1 MFTNRRA
8 GWHLAALLALAPAAI
23 GLASAAPAASDEAP
37 AEVKIAL
44 AAPPAPAA
52 VVAADAVAEP
62 TMQMNLAEPEK
73 DVLTRQA
80 ESKLDA
86 QIGSLTFKETD
97 LADVIRFIGK
107 KLGLNF
113 IFDAAAVQGKVT
125 LTLQN
130 VRVRDALDSILSAQ
144 KLAMVPDKGG
154 IFRIVPQAQ
163 VGVSQVETK
172 TEVIQLNW
180 VQAADVDKTMKAFL
194 SKEGRIETHEESNIV
209 IITDTPPNV
218 ANIKDLI
225 ARVDQPERQVMIE
238 ARLVDININNARRLG
253 TTWSASKANNNISS
267 ITTTTSGA
275 VLSVLNQ
282 LLSGVSQASDGTGTV
297 AFGDAVNV
305 LGNQYDLEAAF
316 TALETRNV
324 VETLANPRV
333 STLNNVPADIHIT
346 KNIPYSNTTN
356 NTGTTTVSY
365 SLQET
370 GVEIKVKPII
380 TPNRFVRMEINLDQT
395 IDRGAVVAAT
405 TDNPA
410 PMHIVDSRKATTNV
424 IVENGATAVLGGL
437 RQLDTSEITQGTPWL
452 DRIPLFGWLFKTKSA
467 NHDRTELVLMITPK
481 IMESAPV
488 LNDRDKVLYNKL
500 DNNWKK
506 AEQFMG
512 AAFDDD
518 GQVVKDKKACDKKMI
533 SSAKAQ
539 LDADAAKGPSVTVE
553 IKGKKADA
561 AQ

>member
-1 MFTNRRA
+1 M
-8 GWHLAALLALAPAAI
+8 LALAGN
-23 GLASAAPAASDEAP
+23 GLALAAPAASDEAP
-37 AEVKIAL
+37 AGVKIAL
-44 AAPPAPAA
+44 AATPVPT
-52 VVAADAVAEP
+52 AVAGADGP

-80 ESKLDA
+80 ESKLDV

-113 IFDAAAVQGKVT
+113 IFDAAAIQGKVT

-163 VGVSQVETK
+163 VGVKEIETK

-194 SKEGRIETHEESNIV
+194 SKDGRIETHEESNIV

-238 ARLVDININNARRLG
+238 ARLVDINLGNTKDLG
-253 TTWSASKANNNISS
+253 TEWALSHKRRDSS
-267 ITTTTSGA
+267 YSNTTLGGDTD
-275 VLSVLNQ
+275 VLNVVNALNQ
-282 LLSGVSQASDGTGTV
+282 GLSFNGTDGGTLAFGGTV
-297 AFGDAVNV
+297 GI
-305 LGNQYDLEAAF
+305 LGQTYDLNAVF
-316 TALETRNV
+316 TALETLKV
-324 VETLANPRV
+324 VQILANPRV
-333 STLNNVPADIHIT
+333 STINNVLADIHIT

-356 NTGTTTVSY
+356 NNGTTTVSY
-365 SLQET
+365 QLQET
-370 GVEIKVKPII
+370 GVEIKVRPII

-395 IDRGAVVAAT
+395 IDRGAVT
-405 TDNPA
+405 TPDSSNPA

-437 RQLDTSEITQGTPWL
+437 RQLDTTDTTKGIPWL
-452 DRIPLFGWLFKTKSA
+452 DRIPLFGWLFKNKSS

-481 IMESAPV
+481 IIEDASV
-488 LNDRDKVLYNKL
+488 VTDREKVLYNRIDKS
-500 DNNWKK
+500 WKK
-506 AEQFMG
+506 AEQIMG
-512 AAFDDD
+512 GADDD
-518 GQVVKDKKACDKKMI
+518 EQVVKGKKAGDKKML

-539 LDADAAKGPSVTVE
+539 LDADAAKTPSVTVE
-553 IKGKKADA
+553 IKDKKTDA
-561 AQ
+561 AK